1 VKKSSLAAFALNA
14 FYMFVQGAVYP
25 LFPMY
30 LRGLGVDELARGYVL
45 TGSAAASGIA
55 ALFWGWLSDKTGE
68 RRRWAVLG
76 GACQAVVNF
85 LMALLPLGLHE
96 LLAFYYLS
104 GFLGAAPLTLAMASI
119 NEAFEETGEGFGS
132 FWAGGSLGW
141 AVATAAS
148 GYILEKLSFRHVLI
162 ITVPMIILY
171 SLMILQIG
179 EEKYSQKFSNKER
192 ETYGMNL
199 RFCLVLFM
207 IFIFVNIDV
216 VKNLYIPVHYA
227 FDVGLGIA
235 ASTLTLSL
243 ASVLEIPSILF
254 FSKLIAK
261 VGAAKILSASL
272 GLAAAYAALNAAVID
287 ANQAFAVMGFYS
299 LVWGSFSVSSSLLVG
314 EASEDK
320 GAAYGAYNT
329 VFSIANI
336 IAPSLAGM
344 LARDLGYEGMLITL
358 SCVALAACLVSVF
371 ALQRKGS

>member
-1 VKKSSLAAFALNA
+1 
-14 FYMFVQGAVYP
+14 
-25 LFPMY
+25 
-30 LRGLGVDELARGYVL
+30 
-45 TGSAAASGIA
+45 
-55 ALFWGWLSDKTGE
+55 
-68 RRRWAVLG
+68 
-76 GACQAVVNF
+76 
-85 LMALLPLGLHE
+85 
-96 LLAFYYLS
+96 
-104 GFLGAAPLTLAMASI
+104 
-119 NEAFEETGEGFGS
+119 
-132 FWAGGSLGW
+132 
-141 AVATAAS
+141 
-148 GYILEKLSFRHVLI
+148 
-162 ITVPMIILY
+162 MIILY

-179 EEKYSQKFSNKER
+179 EEKYSQKFSNKE
-192 ETYGMNL
+192 EGTYGINL

-227 FDVGLGIA
+227 FDIGLGIA

-320 GAAYGAYNT
+320 GAAYGAYNM

-336 IAPSLAGM
+336 IAPSLAGV
-344 LARDLGYEGMLITL
+344 LARDLGYEGMLIAL